1 MSSRP
6 DGLDPDVTHPGDAVG
21 TLLVDHVERC
31 TTITLRGEVD
41 AGLEGEL
48 TALCSRVVL
57 EGPEADHVVVVDLG
71 AVTFMDSSGIAF
83 LVRLTQHVAPRRP
96 RLRHAPDQVR
106 FLLDVTGI
114 GSLLDVD

>member
-6 DGLDPDVTHPGDAVG
+6 DTTSPGDAVG
-21 TLLVDHVERC
+21 TLLVDPVARC
-31 TTITLRGEVD
+31 TTIALRGEVD

-48 TALCSRVVL
+48 SALCSRVVL
-57 EGPEADHVVVVDLG
+57 DGAEAEHVVVVDLG

-83 LVRLTQHVAPRRP
+83 LVRLTQRIAPRRP

-114 GSLLDVD
+114 GSILDVD